1 MLHTCAKLSASSIA
15 DSTLL
20 VSEPGMS
27 ARGAILCDVLLPINA
42 ANFAGQRTRS
52 LELSLCSLYTQSKG
66 RMLGTGHLV

>member
-27 ARGAILCDVLLPINA
+27 ARGAILCNVLLQINT
-42 ANFAGQRTRS
+42 ANFAGQRTRRS
-52 LELSLCSLYTQSKG
+52 LKLLLCSLYTQSKG
-66 RMLGTGHLV
+66 STLGTGT